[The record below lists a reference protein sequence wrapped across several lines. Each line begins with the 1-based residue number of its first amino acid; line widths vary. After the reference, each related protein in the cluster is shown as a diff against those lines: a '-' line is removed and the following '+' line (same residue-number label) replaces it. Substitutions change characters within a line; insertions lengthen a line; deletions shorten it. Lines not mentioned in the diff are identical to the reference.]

1 LLGAVKDD
9 RTGEYY
15 FPTPEHDGKFPR
27 EEFIGH
33 EFWIGNVT
41 GVAELRQE
49 FIELTNPV
57 NSLLQTRVLYSG
69 SHSGDVIEF
78 ELLPDL
84 EQEIRELLSRD
95 RLKLSD
101 HAATFLKGMLELV
114 EVAKTEKNPIVF
126 V

>member
-1 LLGAVKDD
+1 
-9 RTGEYY
+9 
-15 FPTPEHDGKFPR
+15 
-27 EEFIGH
+27 
-33 EFWIGNVT
+33 
-41 GVAELRQE
+41 
-49 FIELTNPV
+49 
-57 NSLLQTRVLYSG
+57 LQTRVLYSG

-84 EQEIRELLSRD
+84 ESEIRELLSRD